1 MAATGNE
8 VVILKQLK
16 DLYDT
21 IKTSIAT
28 KVSKPTVGDGTSG
41 QMLVT
46 NGDGTTS
53 WVDQPGEGVVGS
65 GDLADNAVTTD
76 KINDG
81 AVTTAKIGSGAVTSD
96 KIADGT
102 IATGDIAND
111 AITADKIASDAV
123 TGDKIATGAVT
134 SDSIQDGTIQA
145 FDIAAGVIP
154 DVSGFITEAEA
165 NEAYQPK
172 GSYLTSVPKATEAAL
187 GGIMLGYAESDKN
200 YPVELDGSGK
210 AFVNVPWTDT
220 NTTYNV
226 ATAGSDGLMSSEDK
240 AKLDG
245 LSNYVLPEAT
255 STTLGGVK
263 VATDGD
269 AKAFLGY

>member
-53 WVDQPGEGVVGS
+53 WVDQPGEGGVGS

-81 AVTTAKIGSGAVTSD
+81 AVTTAKIGNGAVTSD

-111 AITADKIASDAV
+111 AITADKIAD
-123 TGDKIATGAVT
+123 
-134 SDSIQDGTIQA
+134 
-145 FDIAAGVIP
+145 GVIP
-154 DVSGFITEAEA
+154 DVSGFITAA
-165 NEAYQPK
+165 NADGKYAAK
-172 GSYLTSVPKATEAAL
+172 SHTHTAATTSADGFMSAA
-187 GGIMLGYAESDKN
+187 
-200 YPVELDGSGK
+200 
-210 AFVNVPWTDT
+210 
-220 NTTYNV
+220 
-226 ATAGSDGLMSSEDK
+226 DK

-245 LSNYVLPEAT
+245 LSNYVLPAAST
-255 STTLGGVK
+255 SAIGGVK
-263 VATDGD
+263 IVSDED
-269 AKAFLGY
+269 FKSYLGIS